1 MDNLAEKNL
10 DQLEKDYQ
18 EILNRLNNEPI
29 LSLKEKE
36 ELYQKSSL
44 LAKLI
49 FLKKEK
55 ESIQKEI
62 EKNKKLLEDKDL
74 KNLAKEEITSLEEKL
89 SKIDQQIKGLFNK
102 EETSKEIANYAI
114 MEIRAG
120 AGGEE
125 ASLFAADLFRMYQ
138 LYAQKNNWSLRILD
152 EHKTDLGGYK
162 EIVFEIQGKDV
173 YNKLKFE
180 SGVHRVQR
188 IPATEKSGRIHTST
202 VSVAV
207 LSRAPKNEIEIKDS
221 DLQVGF
227 FRSSGPGGQNV
238 NKVETAVRIT
248 HKPTGIVISCQSE
261 RSQQRNRE
269 KAIEMLRA
277 KLYEIE
283 KEKQEK
289 QRSRERSSQIKNA
302 DRADKIRTYNY
313 PQNRVTD
320 HRIQKS
326 WHNLE
331 NILEGNLEEVIKACY
346 EGIQN

>member
-1 MDNLAEKNL
+1 MEELIEKNL
-10 DQLEKDYQ
+10 DELEKDYQ
-18 EILNRLNNEPI
+18 EILNRLKDESI
-29 LSLKEKE
+29 LSLKEKQS
-36 ELYQKSSL
+36 LYQKSSV
-44 LAKLI
+44 LAKVI
-49 FLKKEK
+49 FLKKK
-55 ESIQKEI
+55 EFEIKENI
-62 EKNKKLLEDKDL
+62 NKNKKLLEDKELKDL
-74 KNLAKEEITSLEEKL
+74 AFEEINAL
-89 SKIDQQIKGLFNK
+89 SAELKGIKRQIKELLNEK
-102 EETSKEIANYAI
+102 NSQKISKNYAI
-114 MEIRAG
+114 IEIRAG

-125 ASLFAADLFRMYQ
+125 AGLFVADLFRMYQ
-138 LYAQKNNWSLRILD
+138 LYAQKNNWLLKVLN
-152 EHKTDLGGYK
+152 EHRTNLGGYK
-162 EIVFEIQGKDV
+162 EIIFEIEGKDA

-207 LSRAPKNEIEIKDS
+207 LSRAPKNEVEIKDS
-221 DLQVGF
+221 DLEISF

-248 HKPTGIVISCQSE
+248 HKPSNITISCQSE

-277 KLYEIE
+277 KLYEAE
-283 KEKQEK
+283 KERLEK
-289 QRSRERSSQIKNA
+289 ERSQERSSQIKNA
-302 DRADKIRTYNY
+302 NRSDKIRTYNY

-331 NILEGNLEEVIKACY
+331 NILNGELEEVIKSCHG
-346 EGIQN
+346 EI